1 MIDYLQEERAKAEL
15 EPCTFQP
22 DTKKSKRPEELME
35 PKRDLYDF
43 LSDQQRFLE
52 YKNMKEIK
60 TKQDDL
66 NDELREIK
74 KPKIDNLSNQIVDL
88 MEDRKQ
94 KPTKDRLYQMG
105 QEKLRAKAFKEYQD
119 QKAAEEHASIKKSPR
134 RADEYS
140 PDKSYRRG
148 KPTRTALYDM
158 HHEKIR
164 DKEQTKQQILYEESI
179 RNNTQFKNKESE
191 ELRINGFKKE
201 FRQKLAEIQRR
212 RKAID

>member
-1 MIDYLQEERAKAEL
+1 MV
-15 EPCTFQP
+15 
-22 DTKKSKRPEELME
+22 E

-43 LSDQQRFLE
+43 LNDQQRFLE
-52 YKNMKEIK
+52 YKNLKELK
-60 TKQDDL
+60 GKQDNL
-66 NDELREIK
+66 NKELGDMK
-74 KPKIDNLSNQIVDL
+74 KPKIDNLSNQIVEL

-94 KPTKDRLYQMG
+94 KPTQERLYQAG
-105 QEKLRAKAFKEYQD
+105 QEKLRAKAFKEYQE
-119 QKAAEEHASIKKSPR
+119 QKAAEEHAKIKKSPR
-134 RADEYS
+134 RGDEYS

-164 DKEQTKQQILYEESI
+164 EKEQTKQQVLYEESM

-201 FRQKLAEIQRR
+201 FRQKLAEIQR
-212 RKAID
+212 